1 MSQLNALLVD
11 LDRATAAADEARR
24 SQMLQSI
31 ADLYLG
37 QARQLSPDN
46 VGLFDEVLVRL
57 TTEIERRA
65 RIELARKFAAEPLA
79 PPRMLRQ
86 LAHDVLEVATPVLT
100 RNPALTEDDLISVA
114 MTTSDEHRQIVAGR
128 PHISERVTDA
138 LLERGNLPV
147 ARRLAAN
154 ATARISRNGFDRLL
168 SRSRSDDILQKLL
181 AERKDL
187 PLAHVHQLIDFA
199 GNAARERLRAFM
211 PDIDPAQVDKAI
223 GAQTD
228 HAHVLAGTATTRR
241 DFSRAIDIVHPLVTA
256 RLLNEAAVK
265 RFAMQE
271 RFEEMVCALAALT
284 GISLKTL
291 ENLFDCEDAD
301 RLMVV
306 GRALGFSWSTMQ
318 IVMTIGFMHIGAVR
332 SPEKL
337 MEAYER
343 IPQKTAQR
351 VIQFLIQQENGG

>member
-1 MSQLNALLVD
+1 MSALSALLTD
-11 LDRATAAADEARR
+11 LDLATATADEVRR
-24 SQMLQSI
+24 DQMLQSI

-37 QARQLSPDN
+37 QAGQLSTETIN
-46 VGLFDEVLVRL
+46 LFDEVLVRL

-65 RIELARKFAAEPLA
+65 RIQLARKLAAEPLA
-79 PPRMLRQ
+79 PPRVLRQ
-86 LAHDVLEVATPVLT
+86 LAHDVVEVATPVLT

-114 MTTSDEHRQIVAGR
+114 MTTSDAHRQIVAGR

-154 ATARISRNGFDRLL
+154 TTARISRSGFDRLL

-181 AERKDL
+181 AERKDMS
-187 PLAHVHQLIDFA
+187 LAHVHQLIDFA
-199 GNAARERLRAFM
+199 GDAARERLRLVM
-211 PDIDPAQVDKAI
+211 PDVDADVINKAI
-223 GAQTD
+223 HTETD

-241 DFSRAIDIVHPLVTA
+241 DFSKAIDIVHPLVTA

-271 RFEEMVCALAALT
+271 RFEETVCALAALT

-291 ENLFDCEDAD
+291 ENLFDAEDAD
-301 RLMVV
+301 RLMVI

-318 IVMTIGFMHIGAVR
+318 IVMTIGFMHVGAVR